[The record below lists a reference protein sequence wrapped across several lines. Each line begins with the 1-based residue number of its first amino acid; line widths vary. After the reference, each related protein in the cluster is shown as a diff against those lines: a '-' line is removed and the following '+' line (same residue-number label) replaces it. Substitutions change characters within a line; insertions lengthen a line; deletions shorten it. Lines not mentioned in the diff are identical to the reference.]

1 MSAMTHGFDAK
12 FMTWINDNNAYLLED
27 VSANAFEECI
37 MIVQWDAARGQIYK
51 VKISMS

>member
-1 MSAMTHGFDAK
+1 MSAITPGFDAK
-12 FMTWINDNNAYLLED
+12 MITLINNNNTYLLED

>member
-1 MSAMTHGFDAK
+1 TL
-12 FMTWINDNNAYLLED
+12 INDNNAYLLED

>member
-1 MSAMTHGFDAK
+1 MSAIIHGFDA
-12 FMTWINDNNAYLLED
+12 TLITLINDNNTYLLED

-37 MIVQWDAARGQIYK
+37 MIVQRDAARGQIYK